1 MRRDLYAD
9 NAEVKTLLEKGDALV
24 NLTQNVDFVNYSSNF
39 CPCLLTKSFVW
50 SLRQG
55 RQLLWQELFNA
66 QGVPMLPDSIQA
78 AQLGVCPINA
88 DLNVVRGTR
97 LAGNGFHIACA
108 GSCVGFILSQLRPR
122 S

>member
-9 NAEVKTLLEKGDALV
+9 NAEVKALLEKGDALV

-55 RQLLWQELFNA
+55 RQLLWQELFNSA
-66 QGVPMLPDSIQA
+66 RSVPNQYRPQWHANHSFGGQWLIPAAEIEQLKKKHMNVAYCIQ
-78 AQLGVCPINA
+78 
-88 DLNVVRGTR
+88 DR
-97 LAGNGFHIACA
+97 
-108 GSCVGFILSQLRPR
+108 
-122 S
+122 